1 MTLDGNGCFR
11 IHLVNRCLLERC
23 KTHKI
28 VEPISRL
35 YSYKKSVV
43 NCKGT
48 LERNL
53 TAKQMQS

>member
-35 YSYKKSVV
+35 YSYKKSVA
-43 NCKGT
+43 KGT